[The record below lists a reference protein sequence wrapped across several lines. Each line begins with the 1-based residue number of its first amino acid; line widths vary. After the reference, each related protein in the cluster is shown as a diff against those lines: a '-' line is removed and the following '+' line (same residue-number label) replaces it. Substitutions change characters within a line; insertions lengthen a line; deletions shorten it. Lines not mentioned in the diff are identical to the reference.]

1 MAAEGAMA
9 LHMAQS
15 AHGHRH
21 TSGEGALLLARVSGA
36 SGQERPQVDP
46 CPKVVVMKKTTRWV
60 CALALGL
67 ALCGPAAHADDG
79 ANVWAFFEALIE
91 QIEEILVGPE
101 PTAPAP
107 AASLDD
113 EWGNLAPPGG

>member
-1 MAAEGAMA
+1 
-9 LHMAQS
+9 MAQS
-15 AHGHRH
+15 AHTHRH
-21 TSGEGALLLARVSGA
+21 ASGEGALLLARVSGA

-67 ALCGPAAHADDG
+67 ALWGPAAHADDG

-91 QIEEILVGPE
+91 QIEEILLGPE
-101 PTAPAP
+101 PAPPAP
-107 AASLDD
+107 AATLDD